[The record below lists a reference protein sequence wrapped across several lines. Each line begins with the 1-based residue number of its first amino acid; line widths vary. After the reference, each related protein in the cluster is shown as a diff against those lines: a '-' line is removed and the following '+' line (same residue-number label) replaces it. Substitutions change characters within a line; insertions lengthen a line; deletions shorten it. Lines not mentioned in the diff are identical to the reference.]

1 MDAPALDEH
10 AFAFEAAQ
18 RQAAKTASSDISDIL
33 MDGWRKR
40 QDSVDRMQ
48 KAGIDAIH
56 ETQDFRHSDGTT
68 YTFTNQFDRAF
79 MNAGGQVVL
88 TNDTSYNPGADPRLG
103 GVNWQQMQ
111 RLDPFRRN

>member
-1 MDAPALDEH
+1 MTVQSDRVVFLAPTCDA
-10 AFAFEAAQ
+10 
-18 RQAAKTASSDISDIL
+18 
-33 MDGWRKR
+33 
-40 QDSVDRMQ
+40 
-48 KAGIDAIH
+48 
-56 ETQDFRHSDGTT
+56 GTT